1 MGDSAGDGDEYGDGS
16 PRVGMEEQKDS
27 DLGSFAHQPRFRF
40 RLQNIS
46 LKWASQVVKEN
57 GISLTKYHCRILLF
71 LLSLDKMR
79 WKIDLSELIISALL
93 AIGTGQKLIDSRKV
107 EYSLINY
114 GYFFVLKMNCAKD
127 T

>member
-1 MGDSAGDGDEYGDGS
+1 M
-16 PRVGMEEQKDS
+16 V
-27 DLGSFAHQPRFRF
+27 F
-40 RLQNIS
+40 
-46 LKWASQVVKEN
+46 
-57 GISLTKYHCRILLF
+57 SLTKYHCRILLF

-93 AIGTGQKLIDSRKV
+93 AIGTGQKLVDSRKV